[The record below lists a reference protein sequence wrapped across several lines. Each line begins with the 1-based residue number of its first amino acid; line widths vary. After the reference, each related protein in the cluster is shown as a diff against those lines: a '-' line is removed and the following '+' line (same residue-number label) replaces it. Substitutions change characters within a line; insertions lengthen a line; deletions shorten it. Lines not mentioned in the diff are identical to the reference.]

1 MSTTYR
7 VEWSM
12 EIDADSP
19 EEAARKA
26 LAIHRDP
33 ESVATVFDVYDEAGE
48 VARVDLLE
56 LDEATSGE
64 AAH

>member
-1 MSTTYR
+1 MSKTYR

-33 ESVATVFDVYDEAGE
+33 ESVASVFDVYDEAGE
-48 VARVDLLE
+48 AARVDILE
-56 LDEATSGE
+56 LDEAASCE
-64 AAH
+64 DAH

>member
-1 MSTTYR
+1 MSKTYR

-33 ESVATVFDVYDEAGE
+33 ESVASVFDVYDEAGE
-48 VARVDLLE
+48 VARVDILE
-56 LDEATSGE
+56 LDEAASCSD
-64 AAH
+64 AH